1 MLALEATAPPNPI
14 WAGHGSCCST
24 PTASENVGVGEG
36 GSHDW
41 GPWSLLV
48 ATGIEESLE
57 QRECGTCGR
66 DQIEASDCL
75 AAQPLRLAV
84 TAPEFAA
91 VSL

>member
-1 MLALEATAPPNPI
+1 M
-14 WAGHGSCCST
+14 
-24 PTASENVGVGEG
+24 
-36 GSHDW
+36 
-41 GPWSLLV
+41 LV